1 VEGALARL
9 VIRCKKRRKK
19 ELEREIVQGRIEKSD
34 ERYQEY
40 LQLVSDLGG
49 QGLKG
54 EG

>member
-1 VEGALARL
+1 M
-9 VIRCKKRRKK
+9 
-19 ELEREIVQGRIEKSD
+19 ELEREILQGRMTRCD
-34 ERYQEY
+34 VRYQEY